1 MSELDQ
7 YLMPTNSPINMG
19 TTVSAYQV
27 DSLYED
33 SSIRTAGIQG
43 SAVID
48 SKMGTFSAG
57 KITAGT
63 IVADVAYAGTLT
75 ANQLNGGTL
84 TLGGTV
90 NGNGVMQIKN
100 AAGTTI
106 VQGDNLGHHYYGT
119 SGTQELIRVDST
131 GLHALNTGGTTLY
144 EIKADGFFAYGTTSD
159 VIQVRET
166 SSTANSYG
174 FLGYTTSSG
183 NPYFYILT
191 GDSKGLFIQTSLKA
205 FVVSSTDL
213 NLIAGTDATLTAD
226 NDMFIVCDANDNASG
241 AMYFKNYNSRNYRFW
256 DKNNGVYR
264 TLTMDSDKTAIM
276 PTRDGY
282 KALYCVES
290 PEVWFMDFVEKK
302 DHLDPYFE
310 DVTIPPYKYIQCDD
324 GTYQVWGKRKGKED
338 KRFEPKSV
346 SEFIENDKFW
356 SQAQRPSKPDYSNLI
371 SKLSQYREE
380 WGSAEELEEYK
391 YLEKNIMAFKSTDGE
406 RVEVEEPIFVSKLR
420 KSGNPHPLKEV
431 AMKKIDDVVE
441 K

>member
-90 NGNGVMQIKN
+90 NGNGVMQIK
-100 AAGTTI
+100 
-106 VQGDNLGHHYYGT
+106 
-119 SGTQELIRVDST
+119 
-131 GLHALNTGGTTLY
+131 NTGGTTLY

-441 K
+441 KLKNGIFIDIQDEQEVPKFDKTKGIKRLESTKYDAND